1 VRLDKWLQVA
11 RVAKTRTLATKL
23 CDLGRVRANGSAAK
37 PHRSIAVGDRLE
49 IESGD
54 WTRILLVRELQEKP
68 LPKAEAARLY
78 EDLSPPR
85 PPVDPLGRALRRPPA
100 LRAPGS
106 GRPTKKERRQL
117 ERATEG
123 DF

>member
-23 CDLGRVRANGSAAK
+23 CDLGRVRANGTAAK
-37 PHRSIAVGDRLE
+37 PHRTIAVGDRLE
-49 IESGD
+49 IETGD
-54 WTRILLVRELQEKP
+54 WTRILVVRELHEKP
-68 LPKAEAARLY
+68 LPKAQASRLF

-85 PPVDPLGRALRRPPA
+85 PPLDPLARALRRPPV

-106 GRPTKKERRQL
+106 GRPTKKDRREL
-117 ERATEG
+117 ERARVGEI
-123 DF
+123 